1 MMSGRLMVGVI
12 SLAIVLT
19 SLILMERE
27 TRRLKLFSDQ
37 MWQGEL
43 ESRKLLELA
52 ATEVEALRA
61 ENEELKIQ
69 LDEASQFISKLRSE
83 VIAQSVERN
92 QSEVR

>member
-1 MMSGRLMVGVI
+1 MVGVI

>member
-1 MMSGRLMVGVI
+1 MSGRLMVGVI